1 MQAAENTPQQNE
13 SPREKLLRAER
24 SVSERVFEREVHI
37 RGLSVGI
44 LARAHVL
51 LLGPKGCAK
60 SALSRLYC
68 DLIAWDGVP
77 EGQDPYF
84 RTQLRPASTEDEIYG
99 PVSNAGFED
108 DTFRRNTTGM
118 VPRAKLA
125 VLEELYTAG
134 SLLKSLLTIMN
145 EGLFKNGTLPE
156 ERVPLRLLI
165 ATSNDVPADRDE
177 NLDAF
182 HDRFLLRYQVDYLQ
196 DRRNVRKMMERANS
210 SEAAAREA
218 VSPILTERDVDAAIQ
233 EARKVDVS
241 PVFDAIDEILAEL
254 ADREI
259 VPSDRRREALVHL
272 VKAQAYMNGR
282 TAATRADLDILAH
295 ALWEDPDGDQIRAVA
310 EVVLRQA
317 NPHAAEA
324 RDRFDRATDSY
335 NNAMRAHREAARNP
349 GDEALQRA
357 ESDAGMNANVAL
369 KQTTDKLLELRD
381 AAKTAGADTGLID
394 GLLKKVLEMNEEVT
408 SKCLGI

>member
-1 MQAAENTPQQNE
+1 MDAAQNTARQTE

-24 SVSERVFEREVHI
+24 FVSERIFEREDHI
-37 RGLSVGI
+37 RGLTVGI
-44 LARAHVL
+44 IARAHVL

-60 SALSRLYC
+60 SALARLFC

-77 EGQDPYF
+77 EGQNPYF

-108 DTFRRNTTGM
+108 DTFRRNTTAM
-118 VPRAKLA
+118 VPKSKVAL
-125 VLEELYTAG
+125 LEELYTAG
-134 SLLKSLLTIMN
+134 SLLKSLLTMMN

-156 ERVPLRLLI
+156 EPVPLRLLI

-182 HDRFLLRYQVDYLQ
+182 HDRFMLRYKVGYLK

-210 SEAAAREA
+210 SEAAARET
-218 VSPILTERDVDAAIQ
+218 VSPILTERDIDAAIE
-233 EARKVDVS
+233 EARRVDVS
-241 PVFDAIDEILAEL
+241 PVFDAMDEILDGL
-254 ADREI
+254 ADREV
-259 VPSDRRREALVHL
+259 VPSDRRRDSLVGL

-282 TAATRADLDILAH
+282 ASATRADLDILAH
-295 ALWEDPDGDQIRAVA
+295 ALWEDADDDQIRTVA

-317 NPHAAEA
+317 NPYAAEA
-324 RDRFDRATDSY
+324 QDRFDRATDSY
-335 NNAMRAHREAARNP
+335 NTAMRAHREAKATD
-349 GDEALQRA
+349 DEELQKA
-357 ESDAGMNANVAL
+357 ESTAGMNANIAL

-381 AAKTAGADTGLID
+381 AAKTGGADTGLID
-394 GLLKKVLEMNEEVT
+394 GLLKKVSEMNEEVT
-408 SKCLGI
+408 TKCLGI

>member
-1 MQAAENTPQQNE
+1 MQAAENTAHQSE

-24 SVSERVFEREVHI
+24 FVSERVFEREVHI

-118 VPRAKLA
+118 VPRAKMA

-156 ERVPLRLLI
+156 EPVPLRLLI

-196 DRRNVRKMMERANS
+196 DRGNVRKMMERANS
-210 SEAAAREA
+210 GAVREA
-218 VSPILTERDVDAAIQ
+218 VSPILTEADVDAAIE

-335 NNAMRAHREAARNP
+335 NNAMRAHREAARNTD
-349 GDEALQRA
+349 DEDLQEA
-357 ESDAGMNANVAL
+357 ESKAGMNANVAL

-381 AAKTAGADTGLID
+381 AAKRGGADTGLID
-394 GLLKKVLEMNEEVT
+394 GLLKKVSEMNEEVT